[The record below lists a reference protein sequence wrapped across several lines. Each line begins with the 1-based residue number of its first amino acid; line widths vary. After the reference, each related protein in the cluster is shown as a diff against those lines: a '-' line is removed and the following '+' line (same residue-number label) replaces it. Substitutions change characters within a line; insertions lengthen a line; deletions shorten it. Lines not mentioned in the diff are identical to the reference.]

1 MISNF
6 QYFLFNLPS
15 FFKFIYNIKKKD
27 IQIINTNDLIV
38 KASGKKYVTTQG
50 FELELPAQVTSTVST
65 TPLRM
70 T

>member
-1 MISNF
+1 MTSR
-6 QYFLFNLPS
+6 S
-15 FFKFIYNIKKKD
+15 ARGDTKRKV

-38 KASGKKYVTTQG
+38 EARGKIYVTTQG
-50 FELELPAQVTSTVST
+50 FELGLPVQVISTVAT